1 MPKIKVLFFARARE
15 LVGAAEQT
23 LELPA
28 DADSRLLLERLYD
41 AHPPLRDL
49 AQSVVMAVNREYVSP
64 SDPPTVL
71 KDGDEVALIPPIS
84 ASSLL
89 PSLPSP
95 FHRIFPRAY
104 LSPHRPYLCLAA
116 RLAHVLRGVARWRA
130 LIRYRHSSRPRG
142 SNREGRSTWAWR
154 AVPARVVMQG
164 GVTIW
169 VAFDLVRAGRGAS
182 SPGGTN
188 GSNGRREA
196 AEGGVEDGGD
206 GQGRGDVEMERGM
219 AGDMGGM
226 HEEQAMMVEVQG
238 LWRGG
243 GVGTG
248 AMWLT
253 LFRTH
258 TDASCSEWTLLAS
271 FFHPPAMP
279 PTTTTAAA
287 SSPSAASLCARERAE
302 GQQGGG
308 EGPHGVV
315 FLHAMHLLHSF
326 PLPLPHSTPLCC
338 PTPTDISSAPFPAS
352 AASSCASS
360 PPATPPCTS
369 LSVLIDLCL
378 PRALHCSLLP
388 SQGAFSPTLDATRT
402 SCTSFVPLPLSLLPL
417 LPSYSLPAFLPLKLS
432 PYQTA
437 VTSDAIP
444 FLLALLSLQPALPFL
459 HPCLIPPP
467 LSAVA
472 TTVAVQH
479 NILIP
484 ILFLLSD
491 PSSSSSPPAP
501 GPLPS
506 PHPAAH
512 AITLHAYLSLSTA
525 PPHTHST
532 SIPSSLQWEGAGSR
546 GCVLLGRAAVEVWET
561 EGEQEEGEE
570 EDAESHSHLP
580 TLQGDGRTDGN
591 GVSSGAE
598 GNDGGGGSDGEEGSE
613 GGGAGS
619 MAWRLLFVPDGTD
632 EPLSANGVT
641 IEWRA
646 SRGAMGGAGGGGE
659 TKGGVEARAGGGGGG
674 RGEEGF
680 RIGGGE
686 GRGRDSGKEAG
697 GWHVSLHLS
706 AEGVRSV
713 FGCHACDSATGS

>member
-49 AQSVVMAVNREYVSP
+49 AQSVVLAVNREYVSP

-169 VAFDLVRAGRGAS
+169 VAFDLARAGRGAS

-206 GQGRGDVEMERGM
+206 GQGRGDVGMERGR

-258 TDASCSEWTLLAS
+258 TDASCHCTHGAHAHATPAASAAVAGAAGVAAGDGGREWVEDEARDGEEWEDEAGVGGDGGAGAEGGAAGQWERVQQSHMTGLCLYSGSEWTLLAS
-271 FFHPPAMP
+271 FFHPPATP
-279 PTTTTAAA
+279 PTITTAAA

-326 PLPLPHSTPLCC
+326 PLPLRHSTPLCC

-352 AASSCASS
+352 AASSSCASS

-378 PRALHCSLLP
+378 PRSLHCSLLP
-388 SQGAFSPTLDATRT
+388 SQ
-402 SCTSFVPLPLSLLPL
+402 
-417 LPSYSLPAFLPLKLS
+417 
-432 PYQTA
+432 
-437 VTSDAIP
+437 
-444 FLLALLSLQPALPFL
+444 
-459 HPCLIPPP
+459 
-467 LSAVA
+467 
-472 TTVAVQH
+472 
-479 NILIP
+479 
-484 ILFLLSD
+484 
-491 PSSSSSPPAP
+491 
-501 GPLPS
+501 
-506 PHPAAH
+506 AH

-532 SIPSSLQWEGAGSR
+532 SIPLSLQWEGAGSR

-646 SRGAMGGAGGGGE
+646 SRGAMGG
-659 TKGGVEARAGGGGGG
+659 
-674 RGEEGF
+674 
-680 RIGGGE
+680 
-686 GRGRDSGKEAG
+686 S
-697 GWHVSLHLS
+697 
-706 AEGVRSV
+706 
-713 FGCHACDSATGS
+713 